1 MRAEEDRAFA
11 AAKRANTALALETF
25 LAAYPAGACA
35 REAQK
40 LKTILTAREDGYRR
54 ATAAND
60 PAALRSFIATY
71 RSGADVDVV
80 KRQLRALEPQRARLS
95 GPVGIGVLTLL
106 LLLVAGGAWFWLE
119 QRPVAPLKPQLSE
132 AAAPA
137 PAVPSP
143 SVAITLPQPDQV
155 AWELF
160 KDTTDESA
168 LKRFAEQYPDSSLRK
183 DAETRIALLEAAQA
197 KKPAAPEP
205 DQIAWAI
212 VQDSKDPDQ
221 LRRFIAQFPD
231 SSLRADAEKRL
242 AAVLAEAAKSAPNS
256 ATIDPTDLA
265 RLLQL
270 ELIRVGCL
278 SG

>member
-1 MRAEEDRAFA
+1 LRAEEDRAFA

-35 REAQK
+35 GEAQN
-40 LKTILTAREDGYRR
+40 LKTILAAREDGYRR

-80 KRQLRALEPQRARLS
+80 KRQLKALEPQRARLS
-95 GPVGIGVLTLL
+95 GPVGIGVLALL